1 MHPNGFLLRSALGAN
16 RALEDD
22 LSFVVVTYRYSM
34 SSDRALTEQ
43 ATWRGRIQGRSL
55 ATVMF
60 ELRRFHR
67 GATNISI
74 IHIEW
79 RHEPEEGAGA
89 LERRAD
95 PERPSDRPLQLLTM

>member
-1 MHPNGFLLRSALGAN
+1 MEG
-16 RALEDD
+16 D

-74 IHIEW
+74 INIEW
-79 RHEPEEGAGA
+79 RHESDEGAAAA
-89 LERRAD
+89 LDRRAD
-95 PERPSDRPLQLLTM
+95 PERPSARPLQRLTM